1 MNILLDGAD
10 HNTARTQANYVNAG
24 RQASSCN
31 APDKAESY
39 GCMLD
44 ILGVAGDNSAYAG
57 HGKSAE
63 EIMLQAGQED
73 LTARRNYMAVMSNSM
88 SDEDFARM
96 QKEGFHPGSTDIETV
111 VSIIDHIKA
120 ALVKG
125 GVEVAGYTD
134 TISEETLKDITGSEA
149 FAIELK
155 KQFAEHDVPVTEEN
169 VAAVMDAWKL
179 MSQAPP
185 VSSSSEKYMVE
196 NGITPTPEHL
206 YTAGYSAA
214 KESRQGSGYY
224 AAGEVAGYYAK
235 KPESVE
241 FEQLL
246 PQAEKVVEQAGY
258 PADEANLADA
268 KWLVENGIPLTEE
281 TFSLLKDIKELKFP
295 LTAEEFLQK
304 AAGAI
309 AQGTDPSKVDLSRSE
324 TIYEQAVRVKDEVDR
339 LQDEAAD
346 VIMARNLP
354 FTLKNLFAAASELF
368 GRQGKTADQIQAPS
382 DLRGR
387 RLLEEIRLSM
397 TVEANIRLLKR
408 GYRIE
413 TAPLEELVSRL
424 KEAESSYAKS
434 LTGEKDPVRAEEKKS
449 LFGETL
455 EMLRGIKA
463 SPAAI
468 LAGVSP
474 EDTLKD
480 IYAAG
485 SARAADYEKAGVKY
499 EQLMTAPRR
508 DMGDSINKAF
518 RNVDD
523 ILSDLDMELTDENR
537 RAIRILGYN
546 SIEITK
552 EHISQ
557 VRKMDRLLTDTLKEL
572 KPGKV
577 LKMIR
582 EGVNPLTM
590 PVEELSDYL
599 KEQETPGGEM
609 DSYSKFLYKLE
620 RQNEI
625 TQEERSAYIGIYRLV
640 HQMEKTDDAAVG
652 AIWQSGAGFT
662 LENLLSAVRSSKHRH
677 MDYSVDDGFGGVSAK
692 DTGVESITSQI
703 AKGFDLT
710 KTVTG
715 DQLKEM
721 IESAGS
727 EEAGEEF
734 DRMEGQQ
741 IRAAMKAEESVV
753 RELMDYGQPVT
764 AEHLLMAANMLKSPK
779 EIWNQIDGLR
789 KKGEDGQGVKQEPDN
804 SAKLPEGLGEGVVSS
819 LVDKEKALSGYQEF
833 CQTVKDIV
841 AKASYGEEL
850 KSLDVKAMSTL
861 YKQMTFLGNMAKEEN
876 YEIPAKIGDGFTS
889 INLKIIHGGEKE
901 SKASIALETNELGK
915 VTAQFQMTEKG
926 FTGFCVCSRE
936 EGTIVLKDAKEEL
949 ENRLLEEKVPAG
961 EIYFATSQTL
971 SLTEFSLKQSHE
983 RQKGADINTG
993 TLYKAAKAFI
1003 GYVQEASIKK
1013 GNTAYEN

>member
-24 RQASSCN
+24 RQASSCS
-31 APDKAESY
+31 APDKTESS

-309 AQGTDPSKVDLSRSE
+309 AQGTEPSKADLSRSE

-346 VIMARNLP
+346 VIIARNLP

-397 TVEANIRLLKR
+397 TVEANIRL
-408 GYRIE
+408 
-413 TAPLEELVSRL
+413 
-424 KEAESSYAKS
+424 
-434 LTGEKDPVRAEEKKS
+434 
-449 LFGETL
+449 
-455 EMLRGIKA
+455 
-463 SPAAI
+463 
-468 LAGVSP
+468 
-474 EDTLKD
+474 
-480 IYAAG
+480 
-485 SARAADYEKAGVKY
+485 
-499 EQLMTAPRR
+499 
-508 DMGDSINKAF
+508 
-518 RNVDD
+518 
-523 ILSDLDMELTDENR
+523 
-537 RAIRILGYN
+537 
-546 SIEITK
+546 
-552 EHISQ
+552 
-557 VRKMDRLLTDTLKEL
+557 
-572 KPGKV
+572 
-577 LKMIR
+577 
-582 EGVNPLTM
+582 
-590 PVEELSDYL
+590 
-599 KEQETPGGEM
+599 
-609 DSYSKFLYKLE
+609 
-620 RQNEI
+620 
-625 TQEERSAYIGIYRLV
+625 
-640 HQMEKTDDAAVG
+640 
-652 AIWQSGAGFT
+652 
-662 LENLLSAVRSSKHRH
+662 
-677 MDYSVDDGFGGVSAK
+677 
-692 DTGVESITSQI
+692 
-703 AKGFDLT
+703 
-710 KTVTG
+710 
-715 DQLKEM
+715 
-721 IESAGS
+721 
-727 EEAGEEF
+727 
-734 DRMEGQQ
+734 
-741 IRAAMKAEESVV
+741 
-753 RELMDYGQPVT
+753 
-764 AEHLLMAANMLKSPK
+764 
-779 EIWNQIDGLR
+779 
-789 KKGEDGQGVKQEPDN
+789 
-804 SAKLPEGLGEGVVSS
+804 
-819 LVDKEKALSGYQEF
+819 
-833 CQTVKDIV
+833 
-841 AKASYGEEL
+841 
-850 KSLDVKAMSTL
+850 
-861 YKQMTFLGNMAKEEN
+861 
-876 YEIPAKIGDGFTS
+876 
-889 INLKIIHGGEKE
+889 
-901 SKASIALETNELGK
+901 
-915 VTAQFQMTEKG
+915 
-926 FTGFCVCSRE
+926 
-936 EGTIVLKDAKEEL
+936 
-949 ENRLLEEKVPAG
+949 
-961 EIYFATSQTL
+961 
-971 SLTEFSLKQSHE
+971 
-983 RQKGADINTG
+983 
-993 TLYKAAKAFI
+993 
-1003 GYVQEASIKK
+1003 
-1013 GNTAYEN
+1013 

>member
-10 HNTARTQANYVNAG
+10 HTTARTQANYVNAG

-31 APDKAESY
+31 TPDKAESS

-125 GVEVAGYTD
+125 GVEIAGYTD

-339 LQDEAAD
+339 LQDEA
-346 VIMARNLP
+346 L
-354 FTLKNLFAAASELF
+354 
-368 GRQGKTADQIQAPS
+368 G
-382 DLRGR
+382 
-387 RLLEEIRLSM
+387 
-397 TVEANIRLLKR
+397 
-408 GYRIE
+408 IE
-413 TAPLEELVSRL
+413 
-424 KEAESSYAKS
+424 
-434 LTGEKDPVRAEEKKS
+434 
-449 LFGETL
+449 
-455 EMLRGIKA
+455 
-463 SPAAI
+463 
-468 LAGVSP
+468 
-474 EDTLKD
+474 
-480 IYAAG
+480 
-485 SARAADYEKAGVKY
+485 
-499 EQLMTAPRR
+499 
-508 DMGDSINKAF
+508 
-518 RNVDD
+518 
-523 ILSDLDMELTDENR
+523 
-537 RAIRILGYN
+537 
-546 SIEITK
+546 
-552 EHISQ
+552 
-557 VRKMDRLLTDTLKEL
+557 
-572 KPGKV
+572 
-577 LKMIR
+577 
-582 EGVNPLTM
+582 
-590 PVEELSDYL
+590 
-599 KEQETPGGEM
+599 
-609 DSYSKFLYKLE
+609 
-620 RQNEI
+620 
-625 TQEERSAYIGIYRLV
+625 
-640 HQMEKTDDAAVG
+640 
-652 AIWQSGAGFT
+652 
-662 LENLLSAVRSSKHRH
+662 
-677 MDYSVDDGFGGVSAK
+677 
-692 DTGVESITSQI
+692 
-703 AKGFDLT
+703 
-710 KTVTG
+710 
-715 DQLKEM
+715 
-721 IESAGS
+721 
-727 EEAGEEF
+727 
-734 DRMEGQQ
+734 
-741 IRAAMKAEESVV
+741 
-753 RELMDYGQPVT
+753 
-764 AEHLLMAANMLKSPK
+764 
-779 EIWNQIDGLR
+779 
-789 KKGEDGQGVKQEPDN
+789 
-804 SAKLPEGLGEGVVSS
+804 
-819 LVDKEKALSGYQEF
+819 
-833 CQTVKDIV
+833 
-841 AKASYGEEL
+841 
-850 KSLDVKAMSTL
+850 
-861 YKQMTFLGNMAKEEN
+861 
-876 YEIPAKIGDGFTS
+876 
-889 INLKIIHGGEKE
+889 
-901 SKASIALETNELGK
+901 
-915 VTAQFQMTEKG
+915 
-926 FTGFCVCSRE
+926 
-936 EGTIVLKDAKEEL
+936 
-949 ENRLLEEKVPAG
+949 
-961 EIYFATSQTL
+961 
-971 SLTEFSLKQSHE
+971 
-983 RQKGADINTG
+983 
-993 TLYKAAKAFI
+993 
-1003 GYVQEASIKK
+1003 
-1013 GNTAYEN
+1013 